1 MTRIQESGRGGSKET
16 DAHAPASASN
26 GGEVRGTPNELLSR
40 ISEIAGCTAT
50 TELWCSE
57 AQKLL
62 YDCRDEIER
71 LTKTKPVR
79 PYVAPLYCDEPGGS
93 HGLDSR

>member
-1 MTRIQESGRGGSKET
+1 M
-16 DAHAPASASN
+16 SAQNVSS
-26 GGEVRGTPNELLSR
+26 ELLSR
-40 ISEIAGCTAT
+40 IGELAGCTAT

-71 LTKTKPVR
+71 LTKTKPQRRYVSP
-79 PYVAPLYCDEPGGS
+79 PYVDERRGW
-93 HGLDSR
+93 